1 MYVLPISF
9 HNRFQLTRA
18 VLTWISL
25 LIAHICFIRARKAQG
40 VPDSSIPYKAPLGI
54 SGSYVALF
62 FCVLIAFTRSFNVFI
77 HDSEYG
83 NFDYKTF
90 ITAYLGIPVYVTAFF
105 AWKFIKK
112 TELIKPHN
120 ADIWTGKAAIDRE
133 EEEFVARK
141 AVEDMHARGW
151 KKFYNRFLSWLF

>member
-1 MYVLPISF
+1 MYALPISL
-9 HNRFQLTRA
+9 HKRFQLTRA

-54 SGSYVALF
+54 NGSYVALF

-141 AVEDMHARGW
+141 AVEDLHARGW